1 MKRIRMQARVGA
13 LAAGIVAAGTVV
25 TGHAVWLT
33 PVIVALLAAGACFD
47 AVLTVRGSRRG

>member
-25 TGHAVWLT
+25 SGHAVWLT
-33 PVIVALLAAGACFD
+33 PIVLALLAAGACFD
-47 AVLTVRGSRRG
+47 AVLTLRGGRRG

>member
-47 AVLTVRGSRRG
+47 AVLTVRSSRRG